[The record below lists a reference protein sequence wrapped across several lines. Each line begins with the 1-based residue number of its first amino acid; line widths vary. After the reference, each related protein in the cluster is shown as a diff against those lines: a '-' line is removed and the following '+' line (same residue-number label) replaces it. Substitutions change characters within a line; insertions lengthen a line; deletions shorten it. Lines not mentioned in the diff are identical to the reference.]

1 MTVQFSH
8 AYRQAR
14 ISNFK
19 VLIAIAALAILGNA
33 LLINAQTAPE
43 FLITWKANSYVP
55 SEYQGKA
62 LPIADSIIN
71 INLDLVV
78 GGKIVD
84 LSKNQ
89 VQWTLN
95 GKLADS
101 RLGLKNLNVRLNKL
115 SNTNLNLIIKI
126 NYKGSELNKFVV
138 IPVAEPEV
146 VIKIINKSTLKA
158 NPYFFNVQNLNQLSF
173 NWSVNNQKPGG
184 TPDLPNILEI
194 EGVNLIPTES
204 IIKNRVD
211 IETTIINLEN
221 QLEKAVGSL
230 FLKI

>member
-1 MTVQFSH
+1 MIFLFSH
-8 AYRQAR
+8 AYRQAGT
-14 ISNFK
+14 SNFK
-19 VLIAIAALAILGNA
+19 LLIAVLIFLMVSGALIANSQA
-33 LLINAQTAPE
+33 APE

-71 INLDLVV
+71 IGLDLMV

-95 GKLADS
+95 GKLTDS
-101 RLGLKNLNVRLNKL
+101 GLGLKNLNVRLNKL

-146 VIKIINKSTLKA
+146 VIKTINKSTLKA

-173 NWSVNNQKPGG
+173 NWSVNNQKPVGK
-184 TPDLPNILEI
+184 PKLPNILEI
-194 EGVNLIPTES
+194 EGVNLMPTES

-221 QLEKAVGSL
+221 QLEKAVGRL